1 MSENIIKTTIAGKSS
16 NVIGSKDTSLVL
28 RGQSIKI
35 QWGNKFIDLIKNG
48 KINVESQSLLYTI
61 TSEEQLT
68 SDGIYLLNGTIWI
81 VNGGTKVQLAGESTT
96 TYVSYLTEQKDITA
110 EQKNL
115 ALTNIGFYY
124 RTLQDAKDAGIS
136 SGFIYVQEDNKLYLI
151 INGELIEYTSE
162 KIQSN
167 PNNINTGPAIIQDN
181 KLIIDGHEWITFN
194 NAINIYDKVVLNN
207 TLQSNNANSNYGYRL
222 YIQDGKSVLEIDKI
236 IEREKS
242 ELEIYEY
249 QPIYSKHNNIITS
262 YSIDGSQVT
271 CRLKFPGEFAI
282 GDTVLVYNNEEL
294 KEYSVIKADVNSVTL
309 NISSDIQFKG
319 HYIYNISHPYIYF
332 KNNNLVVQ
340 EGSNIP
346 IKIGELKE
354 TDLRELNSCYTINS
368 KMGLFANNF
377 IGLNSKLYDTIFK
390 VRCHYPK
397 YEEGI
402 TIPEGINDQTIV
414 TASWVQ
420 KELANNL
427 LEIDEKISNI
437 NDTLYKLST
446 KTSGISTE
454 LELLKNT
461 VNTTNST
468 VTNLES
474 NVEDIN
480 EQLKNDYVK
489 KDELSEFISNEI
501 TSSKGGIDNPVI
513 ILSGTIQYSDSKFV
527 FNGSKKVSIT
537 EVKASAKDGLLTV
550 DLVSGSDIYITS
562 AHVTQ
567 ADSKDAPSMAAGI
580 TKLEKNGSGAHWYG
594 VNFNSNMVYIRE
606 FHQGNENNDSWVSS
620 TWESAYIINITLFG
634 YIIDK

>member
-81 VNGGTKVQLAGESTT
+81 VIGGTKVQLAGESTT

-162 KIQSN
+162 KMQSN
-167 PNNINTGPAIIQDN
+167 PNDINTGPAIIQDN

-222 YIQDGKSVLEIDKI
+222 YVQDGKSVLEIDKI

-294 KEYSVIKADVNSVTL
+294 KEYSVIETDVTSVTL

-427 LEIDEKISNI
+427 LEIDEKISDI

-468 VTNLES
+468 VTNLEL
-474 NVEDIN
+474 NVKDIN

-580 TKLEKNGSGAHWYG
+580 TKLEKNGIGAHWYG